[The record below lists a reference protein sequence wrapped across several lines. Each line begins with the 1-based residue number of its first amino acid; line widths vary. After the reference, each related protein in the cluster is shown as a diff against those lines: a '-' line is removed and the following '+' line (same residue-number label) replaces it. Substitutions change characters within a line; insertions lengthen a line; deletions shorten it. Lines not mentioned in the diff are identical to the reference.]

1 MKELRSIRPISK
13 MQFLVK
19 KMFVGYIKN
28 RVSAICIA
36 EPLGLLFL
44 VPLVCFCFLII
55 ILPVIFVSAS
65 NFYVS
70 ETRPFLPR
78 LLFLLHVNLPNL
90 VCLVIFVCYFFSPV
104 CFFLRPLGLQITS
117 LHHPPTYIFTLF
129 FLYSFETCLFLFL

>member
-1 MKELRSIRPISK
+1 MKELCSIRPISK

-19 KMFVGYIKN
+19 KMFVGHIKK
-28 RVSAICIA
+28 RGSAICIA
-36 EPLGLLFL
+36 EALDMLFF

-78 LLFLLHVNLPNL
+78 LLFLLHVNLPNF
-90 VCLVIFVCYFFSPV
+90 VCLIIFRCYLFSPV
-104 CFFLRPLGLQITS
+104 CFFLRPLGLPITS
-117 LHHPPTYIFTLF
+117 PPHTDTSFLPF
-129 FLYSFETCLFLFL
+129 FQ